1 MKNIAI
7 QDYSREK
14 LFNAVVYF
22 VKNTKH
28 CHTLKLYKLLNFL
41 DFEHFRQTG
50 MTVTG
55 MSYQALDHGPV
66 PCEFYSE
73 MENKNSDLYQYISI
87 DNIKDEL
94 TNKILVRDIR
104 AKKNFDSEYFTKR
117 ELEIMERLAFFFY
130 ELKADGMEE
139 FSHIKGLPWRKIY
152 RNGEG
157 LKNII
162 PYELALN
169 SMAMVKDEPTIP
181 AEELAFVKEAFS

>member
-1 MKNIAI
+1 
-7 QDYSREK
+7 
-14 LFNAVVYF
+14 
-22 VKNTKH
+22 
-28 CHTLKLYKLLNFL
+28 
-41 DFEHFRQTG
+41 
-50 MTVTG
+50 
-55 MSYQALDHGPV
+55 
-66 PCEFYSE
+66 
-73 MENKNSDLYQYISI
+73 
-87 DNIKDEL
+87 
-94 TNKILVRDIR
+94 
-104 AKKNFDSEYFTKR
+104 
-117 ELEIMERLAFFFY
+117 MERLAFFFY